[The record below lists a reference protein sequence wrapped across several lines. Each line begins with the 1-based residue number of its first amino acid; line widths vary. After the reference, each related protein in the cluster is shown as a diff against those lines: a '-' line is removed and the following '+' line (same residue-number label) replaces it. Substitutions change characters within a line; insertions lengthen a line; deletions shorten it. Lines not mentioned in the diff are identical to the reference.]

1 LTDPTGDQTSRVS
14 VLLVEAA
21 QDDRDMYAEYLRRH
35 EFDAIETDDPRQAL
49 ALALSVDVIVTAS
62 RIGHSDCIELV
73 RRLRADERTHEKAIV
88 ILTGYAATTEEKRAL
103 EAGCD
108 AFLLK
113 PCAPETLVAEIR
125 RLLGSRA
132 AR

>member
-1 LTDPTGDQTSRVS
+1 LTDPIDDHTSRVS

-35 EFDAIETDDPRQAL
+35 EFQSIETDDPGHAL
-49 ALALSVDVIVTAS
+49 ALAQSVDVIVTAS
-62 RIGHSDCIELV
+62 RIGQSDCLELV
-73 RRLRADERTHEKAIV
+73 RRLRADERTKKKPILV
-88 ILTGYAATTEEKRAL
+88 LTGYAAKTEEMRAV

-125 RLLGSRA
+125 RVLASRA